1 MIFHIAV
8 CAGDPALRAVLR
20 RHCEDYFARRATGC
34 AVACFDSP
42 EALLEQDAAG
52 GRYELYL
59 IELTGPAGCLP
70 AGLSAAMELRQRGR
84 RAPLA
89 FAARSPAWAYYAYRA
104 DALQYLLCPVRYEPM
119 AALLDRAVQPEYAP
133 ALVLPTAAGLR
144 VLPFAQIEYVECTQ
158 HVVHFHLTTG
168 EAVASL
174 SQRAPF
180 LQLAAPLLADGR
192 FVQTHRSYLVNLAEV
207 RSLTP
212 GEVQTATGARLP
224 LPQGPVPDPRRGP
237 DRHRG
242 AAAPAP
248 RAGGRRPA
256 GPGPLVWRDLRRVR
270 AGFRPGP
277 SPAGTSWSGT
287 GC

>member
-119 AALLDRAVQPEYAP
+119 AALLERAVQPEYAP

-224 LPQGPVPDPRRGP
+224 LPHGRE
-237 DRHRG
+237 
-242 AAAPAP
+242 AAV
-248 RAGGRRPA
+248 RPA
-256 GPGPLVWRDLRRVR
+256 LALWHGGPFG
-270 AGFRPGP
+270 G
-277 SPAGTSWSGT
+277 
-287 GC
+287 

>member
-1 MIFHIAV
+1 MIFHITV

-34 AVACFDSP
+34 SVICFESP
-42 EALLEQDAAG
+42 EALLARDAAG

-59 IELTGPAGCLP
+59 LELAGQSGLP
-70 AGLSAAMELRQRGR
+70 AGLAAAMELRQRGR
-84 RAPLA
+84 REPLA
-89 FAARSPAWAYYAYRA
+89 FAARSAAWAYYAYRA
-104 DALQYLLCPVRYEPM
+104 DAMQYLLCPVRYEAM

-133 ALVLPTAAGLR
+133 ALALPTAAGLR
-144 VLPFAQIEYVECTQ
+144 VLPFALIEYVECTQ

-207 RSLTP
+207 RFLAP
-212 GEVQTATGARLP
+212 GEVQMATGARLP
-224 LPQGPVPDPRRGP
+224 LPHGRE
-237 DRHRG
+237 
-242 AAAPAP
+242 AAVRQALTDWH
-248 RAGGRRPA
+248 GGVF
-256 GPGPLVWRDLRRVR
+256 GG
-270 AGFRPGP
+270 
-277 SPAGTSWSGT
+277 
-287 GC
+287 

>member
-20 RHCEDYFARRATGC
+20 RHCEDYFARRTAGC
-34 AVACFDSP
+34 AVASFDSP
-42 EALLEQDAAG
+42 PALLKQDAAG
-52 GRYELYL
+52 KRYDLYL
-59 IELTGPAGCLP
+59 LELACQGQSDMLP
-70 AGLSAAMELRQRGR
+70 AGLAAAMELRKQGR

-89 FAARSPAWAYYAYRA
+89 FAARSAAWAYYAYRA
-104 DALQYLLCPVRYEPM
+104 DAMQYLLCPVRYEAM

-133 ALVLPTAAGLR
+133 ALALPTAAGLR

-158 HVVHFHLTTG
+158 HVVHFHLTSG

-192 FVQTHRSYLVNLAEV
+192 FVQNHRSYLVNLAEV
-207 RSLTP
+207 RFLAP
-212 GEVQTATGARLP
+212 GEVQMATGARLP
-224 LPQGPVPDPRRGP
+224 LPHGRE
-237 DRHRG
+237 
-242 AAAPAP
+242 AAVRQALVDWHGGVF
-248 RAGGRRPA
+248 GGRVRDGTSPA
-256 GPGPLVWRDLRRVR
+256 GP
-270 AGFRPGP
+270 
-277 SPAGTSWSGT
+277 SWSGT